1 MLQDEAFFIT
11 RESELSIDLSC
22 WSHRRDEAGAGCSQ
36 GTNKKLAHENPV
48 KTNSAGVNLQI
59 SPIKLES
66 FGSVCC
72 KKYTQKG
79 TDPSLPFSEQSI
91 THFPSCCPKSKM
103 VYDQKPM
110 LLQTET
116 LMRLRMLIQCA
127 SDNCRAPANFW
138 GSDSPGQGTSHS
150 QSHLWC

>member
-59 SPIKLES
+59 SPIKLEG

-72 KKYTQKG
+72 KNTHRKAQTPPS
-79 TDPSLPFSEQSI
+79 PSL
-91 THFPSCCPKSKM
+91 SK
-103 VYDQKPM
+103 
-110 LLQTET
+110 
-116 LMRLRMLIQCA
+116 A
-127 SDNCRAPANFW
+127 
-138 GSDSPGQGTSHS
+138 
-150 QSHLWC
+150 